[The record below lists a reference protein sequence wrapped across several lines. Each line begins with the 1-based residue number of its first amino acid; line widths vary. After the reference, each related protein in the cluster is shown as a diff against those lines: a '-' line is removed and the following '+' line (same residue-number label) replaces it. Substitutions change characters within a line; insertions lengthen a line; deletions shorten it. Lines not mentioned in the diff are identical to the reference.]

1 MQLRTHFLMRYGS
14 IRNWPPIWI
23 SLYAEGNGLPV
34 GEVGVLTEVKKSQL
48 HAARLVL
55 VMEYEEDLYG
65 AALTFSDVAFCNRI
79 FEVLNS
85 SVGLSIKEIGN
96 IDLSHTL

>member
-1 MQLRTHFLMRYGS
+1 MQLRTHPLMRYG
-14 IRNWPPIWI
+14 RFPNWSPVWV
-23 SLYAEGNGLPV
+23 SLYAEGKGLPV
-34 GEVGVLTEVKKSQL
+34 GEVGVLTEVNKSQL

-65 AALTFSDVAFCNRI
+65 AAITFWGVAFCNKI
-79 FEVLNS
+79 FEVLKS
-85 SVGLSIKEIGN
+85 SVGLSIEEIGN